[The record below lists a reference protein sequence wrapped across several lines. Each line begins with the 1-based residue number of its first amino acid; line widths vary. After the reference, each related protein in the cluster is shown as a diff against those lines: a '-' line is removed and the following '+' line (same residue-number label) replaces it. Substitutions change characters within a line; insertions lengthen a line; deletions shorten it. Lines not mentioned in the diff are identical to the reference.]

1 MRWRTYPRTQTA
13 QNEAKTEQ
21 PRLQQAQAMNGMY
34 DSTLL
39 QRIDAQCQPLLR
51 YLHKL
56 TGVRY
61 AAVSETGGIYELS
74 PIHGERKHASPEQLA
89 DAEVWQKLV

>member
-1 MRWRTYPRTQTA
+1 
-13 QNEAKTEQ
+13 
-21 PRLQQAQAMNGMY
+21 MNGMY
-34 DSTLL
+34 DSTLC

-56 TGVRY
+56 TGIRY
-61 AAVSETGGIYELS
+61 AAVSEAGGIYELS

-89 DAEVWQKLV
+89 NAEVWQRLL